1 MTLLQLAALAA
12 ALALPQEPPGAGV
25 TPSTT
30 CAECHSASPDAVAM
44 RDSRGESIAP
54 YDLWRSSMMANA
66 SRDPLWRAAV
76 SAEVAATPSRKAE
89 IEEKCMSCH
98 APMAHRVGL
107 EAHETDS
114 LLHLLDCVGEKAEL
128 ARDGVSCTICH
139 GISPEGLGTPAS
151 FSGKFELDPWRR
163 IFGPHED
170 PFPNPM
176 RMRSGFTPTHG
187 EHVVE
192 SRLCGTCHTLETHA
206 FDADGAAREETF
218 LEQAV
223 YLEWRNSDYVREGG
237 VEGELS
243 RSCQDCHLPTSDA
256 AGVRTRTTIARNPA
270 GFDFPRTV
278 PRRPF
283 GRHLLVGGNTLVLSM
298 FRDHGEELGAAAPRE
313 AFEATL
319 EATREQLRERTAA
332 VRVSGE
338 RREGGLD
345 LEVEVRNLAGHKLP
359 TGHPTRRAWLRL
371 VVRDGDG
378 EVVFASGVTDE
389 AGRILGGDGEPLPG
403 ELAGG
408 PVPPHRDLVRD
419 ADEVPIYEAVMADA
433 EGAPTFTLLRGVRW
447 LRDDRLLPE
456 GWSAEHEEAARTAP
470 VGLGG
475 DADFRGGGD
484 RVRYRLELAAEG
496 PLEVE
501 AALLYQ
507 PLGARWAA
515 ELLQVETPEME
526 RFGALYRDAERGPE
540 VLAEHRLRLP

>member
-1 MTLLQLAALAA
+1 MSGAALLTVL
-12 ALALPQEPPGAGV
+12 ALALPQDPPGPGV

-30 CAECHSASPDAVAM
+30 CAECHSSSPSAVAM
-44 RDSRGESIAP
+44 RDSQGAAVAP

-76 SAEVAATPSRKAE
+76 SAEVAATPSRRAE

-98 APMAHRVGL
+98 APMGHRVGL
-107 EAHETDS
+107 ESHETDS
-114 LLHLLDCVGEKAEL
+114 LLHLLDCVGQKAEL

-139 GISPEGLGTPAS
+139 GISPEGLGTPAT

-170 PFPNPM
+170 PFLNPM

-192 SRLCGTCHTLETHA
+192 SRLCGSCHTLETHA

-223 YLEWRNSDYVREGG
+223 YLEWRNSAFVDEGDE
-237 VEGELS
+237 EGELA
-243 RSCQDCHLPTSDA
+243 RSCQDCHLPTHDEH
-256 AGVRTRTTIARNPA
+256 GVRTRTTIARNP
-270 GFDFPRTV
+270 GGRDFPRTV

-319 EATREQLRERTAA
+319 AATREQLQERTAA
-332 VRVSGE
+332 VEVE
-338 RREGGLD
+338 AHREEGR
-345 LEVEVRNLAGHKLP
+345 LEVSVGVRNLTGHKLP

-371 VVRDGDG
+371 LVRDG
-378 EVVFASGVTDE
+378 SGTVLFSSGATDD
-389 AGRILGGDGEPLPG
+389 AGRLLGADGAPLPS

-408 PVPPHRDLVRD
+408 PVPPHRDVVRA

-433 EGAPTFTLLRGVRW
+433 DGAPTFTLLRGTSW

-456 GWSAEHEEAARTAP
+456 GWSAEHPEAPRTAP
-470 VGLGG
+470 VGTAG
-475 DADFRGGGD
+475 DTNFVGGGD
-484 RVRYRLELAAEG
+484 RVRYELSLDAEG
-496 PLEVE
+496 PLSIE
-501 AALLYQ
+501 ASLLYQ

-526 RFGALYRDAERGPE
+526 RFGALYEAAERGPE
-540 VLAEHRLRLP
+540 VLAEARATLP